1 MKIALL
7 GGSFNPLH
15 IGHAML
21 AETVIKDMGY
31 DRVLFVPTCNPPHKQ
46 MNTSLSAEKRFEMVK
61 AFCDSSLIDG
71 KQYFFAEDCEIKR
84 GGISYTSDTL
94 EYITEKYAQ
103 ELDGTKPAF
112 IMGQEV
118 ASQFYKWRNPEKVAS
133 LADLLIAHR
142 HPDNNGIET
151 KLFANK
157 PSGNYTEDYSDE
169 SYLEHFPYAYKVIEN
184 PVLPVSSTEIR
195 ARIATGRAWRY
206 LVPEAIFGYIVENNL
221 YSEKNDRKY

>member
-103 ELDGTKPAF
+103 ELEGTKPAF

-206 LVPEAIFGYIVENNL
+206 LVPEAIFGYIVENKL
-221 YSEKNDRKY
+221 YSEKK